1 MFKYSKIKNS
11 GMKSTMKASTII
23 LIFLLWGFNI
33 MAEDKDRLVFNF
45 NTPESGKIWVSV
57 NDNVMGGISEGK
69 FKITQD
75 KTLFFYG
82 SLSLANNGGFA
93 SVRSLPKQLPLL
105 KDESIVINVKG
116 DGREYT
122 INLYTNKRLT
132 AFSYKQSFKTKKDE
146 WMNIT
151 FSLDKFTATSFGR
164 TIPNAVP
171 IDPNEINSIGFMIGD
186 KKTEPFQLELKDIS
200 SLPNKK
206 D

>member
-1 MFKYSKIKNS
+1 MLNCRNIKNY
-11 GMKSTMKASTII
+11 GLRPTMKTSTII
-23 LIFLLWGFNI
+23 MILLLGSINI
-33 MAEDKDRLVFNF
+33 MAEDKDRLIFNF
-45 NTPESGKIWVSV
+45 NTPESSKNWVSV
-57 NDNVMGGISEGK
+57 NDNVMGGISDGK
-69 FKITQD
+69 FKITKE
-75 KTLFFYG
+75 KTLLFYG
-82 SLSLANNGGFA
+82 NLSLANNGGFA

-105 KDESIVINVKG
+105 KDDSIVIHVKG

-122 INLYTNKRLT
+122 INLYTSKRLT

-200 SLPNKK
+200 SLSNKK

>member
-1 MFKYSKIKNS
+1 MLKCRNIKNY
-11 GMKSTMKASTII
+11 GLRPTMKTSTSI
-23 LIFLLWGFNI
+23 LILLLGSINI
-33 MAEDKDRLVFNF
+33 MAEDKDRLIFNF
-45 NTPESGKIWVSV
+45 NTPESSKNWVSV
-57 NDNVMGGISEGK
+57 NDNVMGGISDGK
-69 FKITQD
+69 FKITQE
-75 KTLFFYG
+75 KTLLFYG
-82 SLSLANNGGFA
+82 NLSLANNGGFA
-93 SVRSLPKQLPLL
+93 SVRSLAKQLPLL

-122 INLYTNKRLT
+122 INLYTSKRLT

-146 WMNIT
+146 WINIT

-164 TIPNAVP
+164 TIPNALP

>member
-1 MFKYSKIKNS
+1 
-11 GMKSTMKASTII
+11 MKPLAIVII
-23 LIFLLWGFNI
+23 LLLIESTNI
-33 MAEDKDRLVFNF
+33 MADEKSRSLLNF
-45 NTPESGKIWVSV
+45 ENANAAKTWVSV